1 MSPRPYQLG
10 RRQEAIEQTRARIL
24 AAAHDLLVAGDAFAV
39 FTVDAVARKAGVAR
53 MTVYYQ
59 FGSKI
64 GLLEA
69 LMDDLAT
76 RGQMERLGHAFQQPD
91 PLDALD
97 EFVAAFARFWSA
109 DRLAIRRLRSLA
121 ALDPDF
127 EQAVRGRDEWR
138 RNGARVILQRLEQ
151 RLEQSRAHAAPETMD
166 EAVDLLYTLT
176 SFETFDT
183 LAGASRTPQEVTP
196 QVQRLARASLGLET
210 PVWRPPN

>member
-39 FTVDAVARKAGVAR
+39 FTIDAVARKAGVAR

-59 FGSKI
+59 FDSKI

-69 LMDDLAT
+69 LMDDLAA
-76 RGQMERLGHAFQQPD
+76 RGQLDRLGRAFQQPD
-91 PLDALD
+91 PLDALN

-127 EQAVRGRDEWR
+127 EQAVRVRDEWR
-138 RNGARVILQRLEQ
+138 RNGARAILQRLEQ
-151 RLEQSRAHAAPETMD
+151 RLGQGSVQPAPETMD

-183 LAGASRTPQEVTP
+183 LAGGTRTPQDVAP
-196 QVQRLARASLGLET
+196 QVQRLVRAALKLEE
-210 PVWRPPN
+210 REKSRLD

>member
-24 AAAHDLLVAGDAFAV
+24 AAAHDLLVDSEAFAV
-39 FTVDAVARKAGVAR
+39 FTIDAVARKAGVAR

-69 LMDDLAT
+69 LMDDLAA
-76 RGQMERLGHAFQQPD
+76 RGQLDRLGLAFQQPN

-97 EFVAAFARFWSA
+97 GFIAAFARFWSA
-109 DRLAIRRLRSLA
+109 DRLALRRLRSLA

-127 EQAVRGRDEWR
+127 EQAVRVRDEWR
-138 RNGARVILQRLEQ
+138 RQGLRVITQRLVESHV
-151 RLEQSRAHAAPETMD
+151 RPASEMMD

-176 SFETFDT
+176 SFETFDS
-183 LAGASRTPQEVTP
+183 LAGAKRTPLEVAP
-196 QVQRLARASLGLET
+196 QVQRLARAALNLEQ
-210 PVWRPPN
+210 PERRQID